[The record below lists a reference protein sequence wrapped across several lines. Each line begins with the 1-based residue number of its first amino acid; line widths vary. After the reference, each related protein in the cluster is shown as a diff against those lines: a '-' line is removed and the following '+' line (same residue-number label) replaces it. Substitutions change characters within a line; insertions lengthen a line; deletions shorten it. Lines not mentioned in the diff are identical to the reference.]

1 MKYIRHYSVE
11 KNKEVVIIT
20 DEGEYP
26 IWNKDFDKSFSTLA
40 TGDEIENAE
49 LLVTLAIRRE
59 IKKKALRRLSAGD
72 VTRLELKRKLA
83 REKVFGNYADSEWI
97 DELLT
102 KLENAGYIDDKGY
115 ALRFAQKCLDKFWGE
130 IKIRGTMRE
139 KGFSSEHID
148 AALEQL
154 APDYVGMAMELI
166 EKRFDNCDK
175 ETSYR
180 KLYQRGFTSEAIIE
194 ALDKTERT

>member
-26 IWNKDFDKSFSTLA
+26 IWNKDFDKSFSSLA

-72 VTRLELKRKLA
+72 VTKLELKRKLT
-83 REKVFGNYADSEWI
+83 REKVFGNFADSEWI

-115 ALRFAQKCLDKFWGE
+115 ALRFAQRCLDKFWGE

-148 AALEQL
+148 SALEQL
-154 APDYVGMAMELI
+154 APDYVGMAIELI
-166 EKRFDNCDK
+166 EKRFDNCDR